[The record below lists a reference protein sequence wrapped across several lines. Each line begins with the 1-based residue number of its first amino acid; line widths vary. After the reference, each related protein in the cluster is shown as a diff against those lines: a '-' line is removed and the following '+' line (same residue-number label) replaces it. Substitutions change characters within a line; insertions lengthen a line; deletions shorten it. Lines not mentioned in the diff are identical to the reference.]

1 MFEENK
7 KFQNE
12 EQEGTLD
19 ANFTASQIA
28 DLDKET
34 KSR

>member
-7 KFQNE
+7 KFQKE
-12 EQEGTLD
+12 EQEGTHD

-28 DLDKET
+28 DLDKEI